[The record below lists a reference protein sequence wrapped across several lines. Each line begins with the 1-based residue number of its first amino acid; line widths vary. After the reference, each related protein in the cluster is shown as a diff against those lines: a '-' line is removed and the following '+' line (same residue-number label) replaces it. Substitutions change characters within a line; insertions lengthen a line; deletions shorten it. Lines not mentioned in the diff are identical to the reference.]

1 MEIILS
7 ILFLLAF
14 WLYYRYTDKKASD
27 HCNTY
32 NIDWEKVNEDRIKND
47 LSGTQINKNIAK
59 GEYDSGKIMTS
70 TEIKASQKAEWEDF
84 KKKHPNGSWN

>member
-47 LSGTQINKNIAK
+47 LSGTQINKNIAII
-59 GEYDSGKIMTS
+59 KIHMPNFF
-70 TEIKASQKAEWEDF
+70 IKSVIVIIPFF
-84 KKKHPNGSWN
+84 KLVKNTY